1 MSEPR
6 PPSLKCTTGRDE
18 CDRPRDAVPT
28 FHTHA
33 PVPMI
38 ATIPLAERTGYTG
51 PMESLTGLL
60 GPVAIIFLALVVASA
75 CVRVLRQYERGVMF
89 TLGRFSG
96 VRGPGSS
103 S

>member
-1 MSEPR
+1 
-6 PPSLKCTTGRDE
+6 
-18 CDRPRDAVPT
+18 
-28 FHTHA
+28 
-33 PVPMI
+33 
-38 ATIPLAERTGYTG
+38 
-51 PMESLTGLL
+51 MESLTGLL